1 MLDEIRFKVFPLTS
15 RFCGHFICF
24 YELRLVQEP
33 GVSNRPVKTLLI
45 LYLGLSQEQ
54 FARLIM

>member
-1 MLDEIRFKVFPLTS
+1 MLDGIRFKVFPLTS

-33 GVSNRPVKTLLI
+33 GVSN
-45 LYLGLSQEQ
+45 Q
-54 FARLIM
+54 AC